1 MQMKKCDSLEEL
13 RREVDLVDDRI
24 VELIALRNQ
33 YIHQAAAFKQTIS
46 EIKADERVDEVI
58 NRVRH
63 KAVTLGVS
71 PNLLTTLYRIMIDEM
86 VEAEIAEFRN
96 RGSF

>member
-1 MQMKKCDSLEEL
+1 MKKCGSLDEL
-13 RREVDLVDDRI
+13 RQEIDLVDDKI

-33 YIHQAAAFKQTIS
+33 YIHQASAFKQS
-46 EIKADERVDEVI
+46 VEEIKADERVDDVI

-63 KAVTLGVS
+63 QAVTLGVS
-71 PNLLTTLYRIMIDEM
+71 PNLLTKLYRIMIDEM